1 MAVRKYTVETFVQ
14 LAKEIH
20 GDKFD
25 YSLVTE
31 IKDCRDKVKVICP
44 VHGVFEIEVF
54 QHIRGKDKHPI
65 GCVLCNRESRLLSG
79 KDIKRI
85 IQQNNNEDY
94 DLSLIDDNKKYKVTD
109 KVGIIL
115 KNKNTIIRQIR
126 YIINKKKNKIRRQVI
141 RKKVKCKYSVQEFIE
156 LARAVHGDKYDY
168 SLIKEIETVISRVP
182 IICPVHGKF
191 NQEVRKHLD
200 GQGCRKCGRRALGD
214 KMFKTTDTFI
224 KEANETHDGFYDYS
238 KTEYVGC
245 YDKVTITC
253 PIHGDFQQVPY
264 SHIQGHGCPKCN
276 VSHKKLENSVAQFV
290 EELGYTIIRGNRSI
304 LYDKDTKFYKEI
316 DIYIPSLK
324 AAIEVNGVYWHKLHE
339 IRKPGYH
346 IKKNK
351 LFKENGIKL
360 LNVCDIRWIKNETRE
375 KKRIVQF
382 LAKQQGQRK

>member
-54 QHIRGKDKHPI
+54 QHIKGKKKPV
-65 GCVLCNRESRLLSG
+65 GCVLCDRENKLLKGS
-79 KDIKRI
+79 DIKKI
-85 IQQNNNEDY
+85 IEEKYDY
-94 DLSLIDDNKKYKVTD
+94 DLSLIDDEGRFRAID
-109 KVGIIL
+109 KVKIICP
-115 KNKNTIIRQIR
+115 KHGVITK
-126 YIINKKKNKIRRQVI
+126 QV
-141 RKKVKCKYSVQEFIE
+141 RHLVNEKEGCPKCAKQRDCKYSVQEFIE

-168 SLIKEIETVISRVP
+168 SLIKEIETVITRVP

-191 NQEVRKHLD
+191 NQEVRKHLE

-245 YDKVTITC
+245 NDKVTITC

-382 LAKQQGQRK
+382 LAK

>member
-54 QHIRGKDKHPI
+54 QHIKGKKKPV
-65 GCVLCNRESRLLSG
+65 GCVLCDRENKLLKGS
-79 KDIKRI
+79 DIKKI
-85 IQQNNNEDY
+85 IEEKYDY
-94 DLSLIDDNKKYKVTD
+94 DLSLIDDEGRFRAID
-109 KVGIIL
+109 KVKIICP
-115 KNKNTIIRQIR
+115 KHGVITK
-126 YIINKKKNKIRRQVI
+126 QV
-141 RKKVKCKYSVQEFIE
+141 RHLVNEKEGCPKCAKQRDCKYSVQEFIE

-168 SLIKEIETVISRVP
+168 SLIKEIETVITRVP

-191 NQEVRKHLD
+191 NQEVRKHLE

-382 LAKQQGQRK
+382 LAK

>member
-44 VHGVFEIEVF
+44 IHGVFEIEVF
-54 QHIRGKDKHPI
+54 QHIKGKKKPV
-65 GCVLCNRESRLLSG
+65 GCVLCDRENKLLKGS
-79 KDIKRI
+79 DIKKI
-85 IQQNNNEDY
+85 IEENYDY
-94 DLSLIDDNKKYKVTD
+94 DLSLIDDEARFRVTD
-109 KVGIIL
+109 KVKIICP
-115 KNKNTIIRQIR
+115 KHGVVTK
-126 YIINKKKNKIRRQVI
+126 QV
-141 RKKVKCKYSVQEFIE
+141 RHLVNEKEGCPRCAKQRDCKYSVQDFIE
-156 LARAVHGDKYDY
+156 LAKSIHRNKYDY
-168 SLIKEIETVISRVP
+168 SLIKEIETVTSKVP
-182 IICPVHGKF
+182 IICPIHGKF
-191 NQEVRKHLD
+191 NQEVRKHLE
-200 GQGCRKCGRRALGD
+200 GQECRKCGRRALGD

-276 VSHKKLENSVAQFV
+276 LCHKKLENSVAQFV

-375 KKRIVQF
+375 KERIVQF
-382 LAKQQGQRK
+382 LAK

>member
-25 YSLVTE
+25 YSLV
-31 IKDCRDKVKVICP
+31 KDFHDCRDKVKIICP
-44 VHGVFEIEVF
+44 IHGVFEIEVF
-54 QHIRGKDKHPI
+54 RHIKGNKKPV
-65 GCVLCNRESRLLSG
+65 GCVLCDRENKLLKGS
-79 KDIKRI
+79 DIKKI
-85 IQQNNNEDY
+85 IEENYDY
-94 DLSLIDDNKKYKVTD
+94 DLSLIDDEERFRAID
-109 KVGIIL
+109 KVKIICP
-115 KNKNTIIRQIR
+115 KHGVITK
-126 YIINKKKNKIRRQVI
+126 QV
-141 RKKVKCKYSVQEFIE
+141 RHLVNEKEGCPKCAKQRDCKYSVQEFIE

-168 SLIKEIETVISRVP
+168 SLIKEIETVITRVP

-191 NQEVRKHLD
+191 NQEVRKHLE

-360 LNVCDIRWIKNETRE
+360 LNVCDIRWIKNETKE
-375 KKRIVQF
+375 KERIVQF
-382 LAKQQGQRK
+382 LAK

>member
-1 MAVRKYTVETFVQ
+1 MAARKYTVENFIQ
-14 LAKEIH
+14 LAKEVH

-31 IKDCRDKVKVICP
+31 INDCKDKVKVICP

-54 QHIRGKDKHPI
+54 QHIKGKKKPV
-65 GCVLCNRESRLLSG
+65 GCVLCDRENKLLKGS
-79 KDIKRI
+79 DIKRI
-85 IQQNNNEDY
+85 IEENYDY
-94 DLSLIDDNKKYKVTD
+94 DLSLIDDEARFRAID
-109 KVGIIL
+109 KVKIICP
-115 KNKNTIIRQIR
+115 KHGVITK
-126 YIINKKKNKIRRQVI
+126 QV
-141 RKKVKCKYSVQEFIE
+141 RHLVNEKVGCPRCAKERECKYSVQDFIE
-156 LARAVHGDKYDY
+156 LARSVHGDKYDY
-168 SLIKEIETVISRVP
+168 SLIKEIETVISKVP
-182 IICPVHGKF
+182 IICPIHGEFIQEARVHL
-191 NQEVRKHLD
+191 N

-276 VSHKKLENSVAQFV
+276 VSHKKLENSVAQFI

-324 AAIEVNGVYWHKLHE
+324 AAVEVNGVYWHKLHE

-360 LNVCDIRWIKNETRE
+360 LNVCDIRWIKNEARE
-375 KKRIVQF
+375 KERIVQF
-382 LAKQQGQRK
+382 LAK

>member
-25 YSLVTE
+25 YSLV
-31 IKDCRDKVKVICP
+31 KDFHDCRDKVKIICP

-54 QHIRGKDKHPI
+54 QHIKGKKKPV
-65 GCVLCNRESRLLSG
+65 GCVLCDRENKLLKGS
-79 KDIKRI
+79 DIKKI
-85 IQQNNNEDY
+85 IEEKYDY
-94 DLSLIDDNKKYKVTD
+94 DLSLIDDEGRFRAID
-109 KVGIIL
+109 KVKIICP
-115 KNKNTIIRQIR
+115 KHGVITK
-126 YIINKKKNKIRRQVI
+126 QV
-141 RKKVKCKYSVQEFIE
+141 RHLVNEKEGCPKCAKQRDCKYSVQEFIE

-168 SLIKEIETVISRVP
+168 SLIKEIETVITRVP

-191 NQEVRKHLD
+191 NQEVRKHLE

-382 LAKQQGQRK
+382 LAK

>member
-14 LAKEIH
+14 LAKEFH

-54 QHIRGKDKHPI
+54 QHIKGKKKPV
-65 GCVLCNRESRLLSG
+65 GCVLCDRENKLLKGS
-79 KDIKRI
+79 DIKKI
-85 IQQNNNEDY
+85 IEENYDY
-94 DLSLIDDNKKYKVTD
+94 DLSLIDDEERFRAID
-109 KVGIIL
+109 KVKIICP
-115 KNKNTIIRQIR
+115 KHGVITKQVR
-126 YIINKKKNKIRRQVI
+126 YLVNEKEGCPKCAKQRD
-141 RKKVKCKYSVQEFIE
+141 CKYSVQEFIE
-156 LARAVHGDKYDY
+156 LAMVVHGDKYDY
-168 SLIKEIETVISRVP
+168 SLIKEIETVITRVP

-191 NQEVRKHLD
+191 NQEVRKHLE

-382 LAKQQGQRK
+382 LAK

>member
-1 MAVRKYTVETFVQ
+1 MAR
-14 LAKEIH
+14 
-20 GDKFD
+20 
-25 YSLVTE
+25 
-31 IKDCRDKVKVICP
+31 
-44 VHGVFEIEVF
+44 
-54 QHIRGKDKHPI
+54 
-65 GCVLCNRESRLLSG
+65 RELLQG
-79 KDIKRI
+79 KDIKNI
-85 IQQNNNEDY
+85 IKENYNY
-94 DLSLIDDNKKYKVTD
+94 DLSLIDDEARFRVTD
-109 KVGIIL
+109 KVKIICP
-115 KNKNTIIRQIR
+115 KHGVITK
-126 YIINKKKNKIRRQVI
+126 QV
-141 RKKVKCKYSVQEFIE
+141 RHLVNEKVGCPRCVKERECKYSVEEFIE
-156 LARAVHGDKYDY
+156 LAKTVHSNKYDY
-168 SLIKEIETVISRVP
+168 SLINVIEKVTSKVP
-182 IICPVHGKF
+182 IICPIHGKF
-191 NQEVRKHLD
+191 KQEVRSHLS

-224 KEANETHDGFYDYS
+224 REANDTHDGFYDYS

-276 VSHKKLENSVAQFV
+276 LCHKKLENSVAQFV

-339 IRKPGYH
+339 IKKPGYH

-360 LNVCDIRWIKNETRE
+360 LNVCDIRWIKNEEKE

-382 LAKQQGQRK
+382 LAK

>member
-1 MAVRKYTVETFVQ
+1 M
-14 LAKEIH
+14 
-20 GDKFD
+20 
-25 YSLVTE
+25 
-31 IKDCRDKVKVICP
+31 
-44 VHGVFEIEVF
+44 
-54 QHIRGKDKHPI
+54 
-65 GCVLCNRESRLLSG
+65 
-79 KDIKRI
+79 
-85 IQQNNNEDY
+85 
-94 DLSLIDDNKKYKVTD
+94 
-109 KVGIIL
+109 
-115 KNKNTIIRQIR
+115 
-126 YIINKKKNKIRRQVI
+126 
-141 RKKVKCKYSVQEFIE
+141 
-156 LARAVHGDKYDY
+156 ARAVHGDKYDY
-168 SLIKEIETVISRVP
+168 SLIKEIETVITRVP

-191 NQEVRKHLD
+191 NQEVRKHLE

-224 KEANETHDGFYDYS
+224 KEANDTHDGFYDYS

-290 EELGYTIIRGNRSI
+290 EELGYTIIRGNRNI

-375 KKRIVQF
+375 RERIVQF
-382 LAKQQGQRK
+382 LAK

>member
-25 YSLVTE
+25 YSLV
-31 IKDCRDKVKVICP
+31 KDFHDCRDKVKIICP

-54 QHIRGKDKHPI
+54 QHIKGKKKPV
-65 GCVLCNRESRLLSG
+65 GCVLCDRENKLLKGS
-79 KDIKRI
+79 DIKKI
-85 IQQNNNEDY
+85 IEEKYDY
-94 DLSLIDDNKKYKVTD
+94 DLSLIDDDGRFRAID
-109 KVGIIL
+109 KVKIICP
-115 KNKNTIIRQIR
+115 KHGVITK
-126 YIINKKKNKIRRQVI
+126 QV
-141 RKKVKCKYSVQEFIE
+141 RHLVNEKEGCPKCAKQRDCKYSVQEFIE

-168 SLIKEIETVISRVP
+168 SLIKEIETVITRVP

-191 NQEVRKHLD
+191 NQEVRKHLE

-382 LAKQQGQRK
+382 LAK